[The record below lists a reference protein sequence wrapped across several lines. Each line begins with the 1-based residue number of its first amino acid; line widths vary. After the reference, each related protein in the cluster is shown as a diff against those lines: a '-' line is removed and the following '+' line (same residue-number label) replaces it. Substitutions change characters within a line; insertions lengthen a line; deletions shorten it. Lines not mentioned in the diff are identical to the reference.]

1 MTNPTPVGKRR
12 WPDSDGYL
20 ELVGNTY
27 GNLDKIPCSCTEE
40 CGEPD
45 CKGSCGCEACMLA
58 WYVYHD
64 DHALWDDEGNLV
76 TPTEIDGPWT
86 HVKNPNLVYQ
96 RCTQSRVEKADK
108 STDH

>member
-1 MTNPTPVGKRR
+1 
-12 WPDSDGYL
+12 
-20 ELVGNTY
+20 
-27 GNLDKIPCSCTEE
+27 
-40 CGEPD
+40 
-45 CKGSCGCEACMLA
+45 MLA